1 MMENNKTTAKKR
13 IASALVDKTIN
24 VISSFDVNK
33 VEELWKESRQMN
45 YELKKLKI
53 ESDERIKIYSGKL
66 QELRNTLE
74 TTFAERETGLSALY
88 RNLEQAEKEND
99 REKIMAIL
107 MLISGIIVKNPL
119 NDFVKMTKAL
129 EFGNQDTLELDF

>member
-13 IASALVDKTIN
+13 IASALVDKSIN

>member
-1 MMENNKTTAKKR
+1 MENNKTTAKKR
-13 IASALVDKTIN
+13 IASALVDKSIN

-119 NDFVKMTKAL
+119 NDFVKLTKAL

>member
-1 MMENNKTTAKKR
+1 
-13 IASALVDKTIN
+13 
-24 VISSFDVNK
+24 
-33 VEELWKESRQMN
+33 MN

-53 ESDERIKIYSGKL
+53 ESDEWIKIYSGKL

>member
-1 MMENNKTTAKKR
+1 MMENNKITAKKR
-13 IASALVDKTIN
+13 IASALVDKSIN

>member
-1 MMENNKTTAKKR
+1 MENNKTTAKKR

>member
-1 MMENNKTTAKKR
+1 MENNKITAKKR
-13 IASALVDKTIN
+13 IASALVDKSIN

>member
-13 IASALVDKTIN
+13 IASALVDKSIN

-119 NDFVKMTKAL
+119 NDFVKLTKAL

>member
-13 IASALVDKTIN
+13 IASALVDKSIN

-66 QELRNTLE
+66 QELRSTLE

-119 NDFVKMTKAL
+119 DDFVKMTKAL

>member
-1 MMENNKTTAKKR
+1 MENNKTTAKKR
-13 IASALVDKTIN
+13 IASALVDKSIN